1 MRVNTLVLD
10 SFAILAFLRGEPG
23 GDSVKT
29 WLQRAEAGRV
39 RLALSTINLGEVLYI
54 VERRHG
60 LTRAAQVL
68 AFLQAGPLV
77 LYEATLPRVLAAA
90 HLKARFPIALADA
103 FAAALAQELKA
114 PLLTGDPE
122 FKALEGTLTI
132 HWLTEDAS

>member
-23 GDSVKT
+23 GDAVKT
-29 WLQRAEAGRV
+29 WLQRAQAGRG

-60 LTRAAQVL
+60 LARAAQVL
-68 AFLQAGPLV
+68 AFLQAGPLA

-90 HLKARFPIALADA
+90 HPKARFPIALADA
-103 FAAALAQELKA
+103 FAAALAQEC
-114 PLLTGDPE
+114 
-122 FKALEGTLTI
+122 
-132 HWLTEDAS
+132 